1 MERVAIKG
9 LGRIGRATRKP
20 LAGLDGTRIAAMP
33 RRGSSYMPIDSGFDA
48 RCIPLRIGPAGAQ
61 TADMRRLPLAAVV
74 CRQRRPAAV
83 GSTLARLW

>member
-1 MERVAIKG
+1 MARVAIKG

-20 LAGLDGTRIAAMP
+20 LAGFDGTRIAAMP
-33 RRGSSYMPIDSGFDA
+33 RGGRSYMPIDSGFDA

-61 TADMRRLPLAAVV
+61 TADVRRLPLAAV